1 MIDAIIFEGD
11 NAQSPVEMMLVEA
24 RHAALAD
31 NVEKLLAVPEIK
43 RVFLLTNRPEL
54 VRFSDDNRFI
64 GLLNTI
70 KPAEFHFGRELINL
84 AERFDIEAFLYLGGA
99 AVPLIETDE
108 LSRTCRTVME
118 KNCFVTNN
126 VQSADLLA
134 LSSASILKKH
144 TPVATDNA
152 LTMMLRYEAGVEQVL
167 MPVTLGTQ
175 FDIDTPTDLLVLADS
190 PFGGPRLR
198 AFLDKLALDT
208 RQVRNLKDVLR
219 GYYEDIALIGRV
231 GAPVIARMNSNFRV
245 RLRVFSEER
254 GMKALGRL
262 ERGEVVSLLGYW
274 IKEIGPQQFFDY
286 LSRVARAA
294 VFDTRVIFAHIC
306 GDLTD
311 ADRFYS
317 DLLQPEHIS
326 HPWVREFTEA
336 ARSCPIPVVLGGH
349 SLVAGGIYAWQEE
362 LGCLI

>member
-1 MIDAIIFEGD
+1 MIDAVIFEGD
-11 NAQSPVEMMLVEA
+11 NAQSPVEKMLVEA

-31 NVEKLLAVPEIK
+31 NIEKLLAVPEIR
-43 RVFLLTNRPEL
+43 RVILLTNRPKL
-54 VRFSDDNRFI
+54 LHLSDDKRFI
-64 GLLNTI
+64 GLLNNV
-70 KPAEFHFGRELINL
+70 KPPEFHFGRELVTL
-84 AERFDIEAFLYLGGA
+84 VDRFEIDSFIYLGGA
-99 AVPLIETDE
+99 AVPLIKKEE
-108 LSRTCRTVME
+108 LGQACRAILE

-126 VQSADLLA
+126 VQSADLMA
-134 LSSASILKKH
+134 ISSAKILKDFP
-144 TPVATDNA
+144 PVASDNA
-152 LTMMLRYEAGVEQVL
+152 LAMMLRYDAGVEQVL
-167 MPVTLGTQ
+167 LPMTLGTQ

-198 AFLDKLALDT
+198 AVLDRLALDT
-208 RQVRNLKDVLR
+208 APVRNLKKVLC
-219 GYYEDIALIGRV
+219 GDYEEVALIGRV
-231 GAPVIARMNSNFRV
+231 GAPVIARMNSNFKV

-274 IKEIGPQQFFDY
+274 VKEIGPGQFFDY

-294 VFDTRVIFAHIC
+294 IFDTRVIFAHLC
-306 GDLTD
+306 GDLND

-317 DLLQPEHIS
+317 DLLQPDHIS

-336 ARSCPIPVVLGGH
+336 ARACPIPVVLGGH
-349 SLVAGGIYAWQEE
+349 SLVTGGIYAWQEE